1 MAVMIILITHHIK
14 EIFPEITKAVL
25 LKDGSIYKAG
35 NKALILQS
43 ENLSHIFDTP
53 LKIGHREGRYR
64 YENGD

>member
-43 ENLSHIFDTP
+43 ENLSHLFDTP